1 MNKYNLEKFEVKV
14 YECDEFLCNGASN
27 GIGNVPLFF
36 LFFLPLTIV
45 YIF

>member
-1 MNKYNLEKFEVKV
+1 MHKYNLEKFDVKV
-14 YECDEFLCNGASN
+14 YECNEDACNGASD
-27 GIGNVPLFF
+27 GLGSVGLFF